1 MRKINL
7 LFLTPILLGLAF
19 CVFGQEKTK
28 SEFVADLDNN
38 GKRERIVTVNYKMP
52 SPLLSSNNAAC
63 ETRTGHFAKFVLYRD
78 NQKRGTTIFDYF
90 IGDDEAV
97 YWQYRIDEAVDLNRD
112 GKKDLIF
119 YAGDDTTEE
128 YVFLIQK
135 SSYFKAVYSGTFDL
149 DNFAEPNNT
158 YDIVTKNYDNLTT
171 KVLAK
176 WNPKSEVFEGEG
188 IYWVIGNC
196 IGLYAEPNE
205 ISKVLVRFYEG
216 EIVHSHE
223 KSNDSRDGWQKIKVN
238 TFEGWKEGWIE
249 KRYLSNSSPTKN
261 FPVK

>member
-7 LFLTPILLGLAF
+7 LFLTPILLGSAF

-28 SEFVADLDNN
+28 NEFIADLNGN
-38 GKRERIVTVNYKMP
+38 GKREHIVTVNYKKP
-52 SPLLSSNNAAC
+52 ASLLSSNNTAC
-63 ETRTGHFAKFVLYRD
+63 ETRTGYFAKFVLYRD
-78 NQKRGTTIFDYF
+78 GQKRGMTIFDYS

-97 YWQYRIDEAVDLNRD
+97 YWQYRIDKAIDLNRD

-135 SSYFKAVYSGTFDL
+135 ASYFKAVYSGTLEL
-149 DNFAEPNNT
+149 DYFAELNDTN
-158 YDIVTKNYDNLTT
+158 DIVIKNDGSPT

-176 WNPKSEVFEGEG
+176 WNAKREVFEGEG
-188 IYWVIGNC
+188 IYWIIGNC
-196 IGLYAEPNE
+196 IGLYTEPSE
-205 ISKVLVRFYEG
+205 LSKVLVRFYEG
-216 EIVHSHE
+216 EIVYPPE
-223 KSNDSRDGWQKIKVN
+223 KANDNQDGWQKIKVN
-238 TFEGWKEGWIE
+238 TFEGWKEGWME
-249 KRYLSNSSPTKN
+249 MRHLSASSPTKN